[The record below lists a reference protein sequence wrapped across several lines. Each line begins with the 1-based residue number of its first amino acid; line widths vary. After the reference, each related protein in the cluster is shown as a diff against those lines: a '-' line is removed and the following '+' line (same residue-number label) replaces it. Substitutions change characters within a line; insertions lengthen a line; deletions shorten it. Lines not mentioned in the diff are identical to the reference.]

1 MVRQIVLFRFR
12 DDVSEAD
19 RDSLLAELDGFP
31 DEFPQ
36 MRNWMCGVNR
46 SARDDRFSHAFV
58 VDFDSDADLQAYLSS
73 ERHETFVHDRW
84 RPIIAER
91 AIVTLHV

>member
-1 MVRQIVLFRFR
+1 MLRQIVLFRFR
-12 DDVSEAD
+12 DDVPDAD
-19 RDSLLAELDGFP
+19 RAALLAELDGFP
-31 DEFPQ
+31 DEFRM
-36 MRNWMCGVNR
+36 MRNWMCGENR